1 MRPQII
7 TGLILGALL
16 AFPTCRAQTAPDPLT
31 QQDYQAIAN
40 AGVPLDSKMVTELT
54 AVDRDKL
61 KPIIANKPAGEIMKF
76 LVTRSFIR
84 RMRAAGP
91 TWPDFNAI
99 EIAEISRNFSFSYCY
114 NFDEQR
120 DAFTWL
126 MHYDITL
133 SSSPQP

>member
-40 AGVPLDSKMVTELT
+40 AGVPLDS
-54 AVDRDKL
+54 
-61 KPIIANKPAGEIMKF
+61 
-76 LVTRSFIR
+76 IR